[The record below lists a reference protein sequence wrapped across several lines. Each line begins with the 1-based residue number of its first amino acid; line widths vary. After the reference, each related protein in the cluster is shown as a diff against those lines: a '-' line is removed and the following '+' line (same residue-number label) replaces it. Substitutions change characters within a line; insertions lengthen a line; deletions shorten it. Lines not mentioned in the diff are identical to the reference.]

1 MATLKIDKGTAQR
14 LTEWTNISEDDS
26 KNLIGKEVTLEI
38 KDNQIIIERD
48 KDTLEISDVNG
59 SFGLWIKL
67 DDKKLKKLKGP

>member
-67 DDKKLKKLKGP
+67 DENRLKKLKGP